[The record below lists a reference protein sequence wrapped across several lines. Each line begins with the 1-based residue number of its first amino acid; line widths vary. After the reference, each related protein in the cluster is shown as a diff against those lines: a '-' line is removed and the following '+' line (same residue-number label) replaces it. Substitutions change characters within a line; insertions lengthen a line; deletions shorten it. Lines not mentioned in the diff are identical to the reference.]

1 MAGWW
6 AEAFIRPT
14 HVSSTA
20 AVGTPTAGVGVVLI
34 EVIAAIPSGAVVG
47 APTVIGPPQILSP
60 TAITSSAA
68 VGSPV
73 VGVGVVGIS
82 PATIAAASAVGAPTV
97 QPGTVTI
104 TPTSIASQAAVQ
116 APNVSNA
123 GQVPYPVPFTI

>member
-6 AEAFIRPT
+6 AEAFITPT
-14 HVSSTA
+14 RISSTA

-34 EVIAAIPSGAVVG
+34 EVITTIPSGAVVG
-47 APTVIGPPQILSP
+47 APTVIGPPQALSP
-60 TAITSSAA
+60 TAIASSAV

-82 PATIAAASAVGAPTV
+82 PTSIAASSAVGAPTV
-97 QPGTVTI
+97 QPGTVNI
-104 TPTSIASQAAVQ
+104 IPTSIASQAAVR